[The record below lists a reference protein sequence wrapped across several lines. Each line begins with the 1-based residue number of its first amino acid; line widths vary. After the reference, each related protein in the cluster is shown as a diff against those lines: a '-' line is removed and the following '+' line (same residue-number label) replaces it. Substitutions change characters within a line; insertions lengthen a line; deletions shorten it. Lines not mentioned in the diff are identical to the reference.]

1 MELTFNLLNSIS
13 SLTEILPV
21 EGLETPSELFYI
33 SRILGFLLIGFINS
47 LLMIAIAPKFFR
59 AMQQCGYKGAG
70 YYKWLNK
77 RDNVYLTRITMLS
90 MLSVLGFLLVNMA
103 VSFIDHPLGKY
114 SGFLVYFI
122 FLAVY
127 FRNEA
132 KNKPKVP
139 LVLTKRIWR
148 MIVSFV
154 LLTTLTSVV
163 LILIV
168 NLIAIPFRDNLL
180 AHFRY
185 AILCLCPILV
195 PYLVH
200 LAFRVNEPI
209 EKLINKRYYDA
220 CKKTLQS
227 RPDLIKIAITGSYA
241 KTSVKNILEKLL
253 SEKYS
258 VLSSPESYNTPMGIV
273 KTVKRLK
280 DDHQVLICE
289 MGARRLGDIKELS
302 SMVKQDIAVITGITH
317 QHLETFLS
325 LDNIIKTKSEI
336 LKDGFNGKAFI
347 SSDNKH
353 TLGIY
358 TNANCEKY
366 LAGVKKNKNS
376 FIYAEDVVV
385 SENGTDF
392 TIVYNGEKHKAHT
405 VLLGEHNVSNIM
417 LASSVAIKLGLSIYE
432 IISAIAKLEMIP
444 HRLELIKTSQG
455 INVIDDGYNA
465 NPDGVKHAISV
476 LKGFSGKKYVVT
488 PGMVELGLEG
498 YKFNF
503 EVGTS
508 LSSVCDGVIL
518 VGRGGSLHIRE
529 GLLSNNYSQDRIY
542 MVKDLNQAKE
552 KLKEL
557 LKEGDVVLF
566 SNDLPDILE

>member
-1 MELTFNLLNSIS
+1 MTFNLLNSLS
-13 SLTEILPV
+13 TFTEILPV
-21 EGLETPSELFYI
+21 EGIENASELFNI
-33 SRILGFLLIGFINS
+33 QRILGFILIGFINS

-77 RDNVYLTRITMLS
+77 RDNVYLTRIVMLS

-103 VSFIDHPLGKY
+103 VSFINHPLIKY

-127 FRNEA
+127 FRNER

-148 MIVSFV
+148 MIISFV
-154 LLTTLTSVV
+154 LLTTLTSVL

-168 NLIAIPFRDNLL
+168 NLIAMPFSSNLL
-180 AHFRY
+180 ANFRY

-209 EKLINKRYYDA
+209 EKLINKRYFDA

-227 RPDLIKIAITGSYA
+227 RTDLIKIAITGSYA
-241 KTSVKNILEKLL
+241 KTSVKNILEKFL
-253 SEKYS
+253 SEKYN

-273 KTVKRLK
+273 KTVKRLN
-280 DDHQVLICE
+280 DAHQVLICE
-289 MGARRLGDIKELS
+289 MGARRIGDIKELS
-302 SMVKQDIAVITGITH
+302 SMVNQDISIITGITH
-317 QHLETFLS
+317 QHLETFLTI
-325 LDNIIKTKSEI
+325 DNIIKTKSEI
-336 LKDGFNGKAFI
+336 IKDGFNGKAFI

-353 TLGIY
+353 TLSIY
-358 TNANCEKY
+358 SSAKCEKY
-366 LAGVKKNKNS
+366 LAGVKKYKNS
-376 FIYAEDVVV
+376 FIYAEDIVV

-392 TIVYNGEKHKAHT
+392 NIVYDGEKYKAHT

-417 LASSVAIKLGLSIYE
+417 LASSVALKLGLTIYD
-432 IISAIAKLEMIP
+432 IISAISKLEMIP

-455 INVIDDGYNA
+455 VNVIDDGYNA
-465 NPDGVKHAISV
+465 NPDGVKQAIGV
-476 LKGFSGKKYVVT
+476 LKYFGGKKYVVT
-488 PGMVELGLEG
+488 PGIVELGIEG
-498 YKFNF
+498 YKFNH
-503 EVGTS
+503 EVGA
-508 LSSVCDGVIL
+508 LLASVCDGVIL

-529 GLLSNNYSQDRIY
+529 GLLSKEYPTDKIF

-552 KLKEL
+552 KIKEIV
-557 LKEGDVVLF
+557 KEGDVVLF